1 MLYEIGRQCTCMIS
15 FFLNKIVIF
24 TNSYFNG
31 YVFQK
36 IKRVQK
42 MEKEIKEENKIVSR
56 GDNKIVIQNS
66 ENSDITIKNSIDA
79 KGNNNIVIQNSGSSK
94 ITIDGK
100 EY

>member
-1 MLYEIGRQCTCMIS
+1 
-15 FFLNKIVIF
+15 
-24 TNSYFNG
+24 
-31 YVFQK
+31 
-36 IKRVQK
+36 

-66 ENSDITIKNSIDA
+66 ENSDLTIESSIDVE
-79 KGNNNIVIQNSGSSK
+79 GSNNIVIQNSGSRK